1 MENSFFLRIE
11 ILLFFSSIWYI
22 LFYIYTH
29 IYGWYSSIK
38 KIVKTPSERTKEIEQ
53 RMTNNSA
60 EPASISTKKDEEE
73 NVYDSDEV
81 YSLEETIWEYLS
93 PETPKI
99 EEIQASP
106 VRTEDKVKITAL
118 LKKEA
123 IHYSRW
129 EYDLAKNL
137 IIEWLAIDKHN
148 KELNL
153 ELANI
158 YNKQKEYKKSEYIYR
173 DLIEY
178 LEDDYEILKKLGFVL
193 ALQAK
198 YKDAIR
204 VYKDAYDKR
213 KDDLEVIDILSELNY
228 EIGDYETA
236 LIFLSDYLKQKPRDF
251 EKIVLKAYS
260 YDNLW
265 NSEKAL
271 EQYKKFIDLQPY
283 NKEVADRI
291 RELEYNLKHSEII

>member
-22 LFYIYTH
+22 LYYIYTH
-29 IYGWYSSIK
+29 IYDWYSSIK

-53 RMTNNSA
+53 RVANNSA
-60 EPASISTKKDEEE
+60 EPASILTTKGEEK

-81 YSLEETIWEYLS
+81 YPLEETIWEYLS
-93 PETPKI
+93 PENSKNK
-99 EEIQASP
+99 EIQASP
-106 VRTEDKVKITAL
+106 VRTEDKVKITAI

-173 DLIEY
+173 DLIEH
-178 LEDDYEILKKLGFVL
+178 LEDDYEILKRLGFVL
-193 ALQAK
+193 ALQTK

-265 NSEKAL
+265 NYEKAL
-271 EQYKKFIDLQPY
+271 EYYKKFIDLQPY

-291 RELEYNLKHSEII
+291 REIEYNLKK